1 MKEHVNEKSKDGLTQ
16 KKKYHKTM
24 RNTTPTNP
32 NKTKEKYKQKRTKPT
47 KLKTRCGK

>member
-1 MKEHVNEKSKDGLTQ
+1 VKEYVNEKSKEASTQ